1 MNQLILVKYAA
12 EIFLK
17 GLNRGKAWRV
27 RLWNNKWPK
36 QMVY

>member
-17 GLNRGKAWRV
+17 GLNRGKIW
-27 RLWNNKWPK
+27 KK
-36 QMVY
+36 TFK

>member
-17 GLNRGKAWRV
+17 GLNRGKFER
-27 RLWNNKWPK
+27 KTFK
-36 QMVY
+36 QY